1 MEVKTK
7 KAEQSELTRTALL
20 KAARE
25 LFTERGYA
33 NTATEE
39 IVKRAGVTRGAL
51 YYQFRDKADL
61 FHAVLEDLN
70 QDLIKQ
76 VASAMQSGQG
86 DLWEQRVHAGSVAFL
101 DACLDP
107 TVQRISLIDGP
118 AVLGWEEHR
127 RLDEKF
133 GLRIVRDTLQEV
145 MDAGLIARQPIEPLA
160 HLILG
165 SLSEAAMYIAQAD
178 DIHSARKEMGAGLE
192 RLLDGLRVKG

>member
-7 KAEQSELTRTALL
+7 KAEQSELTRAALL

-25 LFTERGYA
+25 LFTEHGYA

-51 YYQFRDKADL
+51 YYQFRDKSDL
-61 FHAVLEDLN
+61 FQAVLEDIS

-76 VASAMQSGQG
+76 IASAMQMGTG
-86 DLWEQRVHAGSVAFL
+86 DLWEQRVHTGCAAFL

-107 TVQRISLIDGP
+107 TIQRVSLVDGP
-118 AVLGWEEHR
+118 AVLGWEAHR
-127 RLDEKF
+127 RLDEKY

-145 MDAGLIARQPIEPLA
+145 MDAGMITPQAIEPLT
-160 HLILG
+160 HLLLAA
-165 SLSEAAMYIAQAD
+165 LSEAAMYIAQAD
-178 DIHSARKEMGAGLE
+178 DVHAARKEMGESLT
-192 RLLDGLRVKG
+192 RLIDGLRVKT